1 MINNYS
7 DCLPLGRAGK
17 FLTHIAQL
25 VRSSKGTERAAPVP
39 TKFEVGLW
47 TRFLRPWVKG
57 ELERE
62 RLPLEEE
69 DLEEGEQ
76 DEFELPETD
85 PDLDREVSEFETELS
100 SLRPPGDRDRLG
112 LRRPS
117 WLRRFPPLLR
127 PVLVRDFVLFEDDLW
142 GSRSP
147 TPAPLLDDDEPCP
160 FKRLNVEVVNLLS
173 PPPVLSEDDIGLAM
187 GPFLSCNLVSP
198 WLLEMSVLFRYCAA
212 FAADAADVVWSE
224 VTESPETGGN
234 IVLTIRPAG
243 LLLPDEGVIALFV
256 TGLAELIAGDEDGES
271 FQLDPLP

>member
-1 MINNYS
+1 MLKNEYLIFC
-7 DCLPLGRAGK
+7 CLPLGRAGK

-39 TKFEVGLW
+39 TKFEVGFC
-47 TRFLRPWVKG
+47 TRVRRPWVKG
-57 ELERE
+57 ELDRE
-62 RLPLEEE
+62 RLPLEED
-69 DLEEGEQ
+69 DLEEGE

-85 PDLDREVSEFETELS
+85 LDLDREVSEFETELS

-117 WLRRFPPLLR
+117 RLRLFPPLLR
-127 PVLVRDFVLFEDDLW
+127 PALVRDLFLLDEDLW

-147 TPAPLLDDDEPCP
+147 PLAPLLDEPCP
-160 FKRLNVEVVNLLS
+160 FKRLNVELFILLS

-212 FAADAADVVWSE
+212 FAADVADVV
-224 VTESPETGGN
+224 
-234 IVLTIRPAG
+234 
-243 LLLPDEGVIALFV
+243 
-256 TGLAELIAGDEDGES
+256 
-271 FQLDPLP
+271 